1 MLSPHE
7 FTTLMML
14 QNAPDQIEPDR
25 DELHALQERHLVIVE
40 LLASGHR
47 RLRITPHG
55 HALLQAISQ
64 IH

>member
-7 FTTLMML
+7 FTTLML
-14 QNAPDQIEPDR
+14 VKDAPDQIELEREDLR
-25 DELHALQERHLVIVE
+25 TLLERHLVIVE

-47 RLRITPHG
+47 RPRITSLG
-55 HALLQAISQ
+55 HAVLKAVAR